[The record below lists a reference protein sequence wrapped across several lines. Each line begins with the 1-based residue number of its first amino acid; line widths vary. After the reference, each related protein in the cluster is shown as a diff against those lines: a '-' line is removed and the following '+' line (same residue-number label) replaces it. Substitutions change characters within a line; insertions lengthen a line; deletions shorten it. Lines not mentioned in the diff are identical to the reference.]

1 MDFTLCLNHLITNQ
15 TAIIYTIHR
24 IVFSKLIFFDNFI
37 KTNKNMRTIL
47 LIIPILFLFTISSCS
62 DNDDDIPST
71 VESNTVTATIDGEI
85 IKFSNL
91 VITKQPYTNDETGF
105 EWTDIRVLG
114 YNTENTLNAIEF
126 IAEEGLLG
134 AESIWRFNITIN
146 GFTYVQDNS
155 AFTTLVTESTENKLK
170 GTFSGVLTEPNN
182 GQTITISNGAFNVD
196 H

>member
-1 MDFTLCLNHLITNQ
+1 
-15 TAIIYTIHR
+15 
-24 IVFSKLIFFDNFI
+24 
-37 KTNKNMRTIL
+37 MRTIL
-47 LIIPILFLFTISSCS
+47 LIIPVCLVLFLSSCS
-62 DNDDDIPST
+62 DNDDDNS
-71 VESNTVTATIDGEI
+71 VVAESNIISATIDGEV

-91 VITKQPYTNDETGF
+91 VVTKQPYTNDETGF
-105 EWTDIRVLG
+105 EWTDIRILG
-114 YNTENTLNAIEF
+114 YNNEDALNAIEL

-182 GQTITISNGAFNVD
+182 GQTISVSTGSFDID

>member
-1 MDFTLCLNHLITNQ
+1 MKTTLRL
-15 TAIIYTIHR
+15 
-24 IVFSKLIFFDNFI
+24 
-37 KTNKNMRTIL
+37 
-47 LIIPILFLFTISSCS
+47 ILFFFLFLVTSCS
-62 DNDDDIPST
+62 DNDDDSIPI
-71 VESNTVTATIDGEI
+71 VESNTITATINSEVV
-85 IKFSNL
+85 KFENL
-91 VITKQPYTNDETGF
+91 VITKQPYTDEGTGF

-155 AFTTLVTESTENKLK
+155 AFTTLVTESTENRLK
-170 GTFSGVLTEPNN
+170 GTFSGILTEPNN
-182 GQTITISNGAFNVD
+182 GQTISISSGAFNLE

>member
-1 MDFTLCLNHLITNQ
+1 
-15 TAIIYTIHR
+15 
-24 IVFSKLIFFDNFI
+24 
-37 KTNKNMRTIL
+37 MRNIL
-47 LIIPILFLFTISSCS
+47 LIIPIFFLFTVSSCS
-62 DNDDDIPST
+62 DSDDDIPSV
-71 VESNTVTATIDGEI
+71 VELNTVSATIDGEDVD
-85 IKFSNL
+85 FENL
-91 VITKQPYTNDETGF
+91 VITKQPYTDEETGF
-105 EWTDIRVLG
+105 EWTDVKVLG
-114 YNTENTLNAIEF
+114 YNTQNALNAIEF

-182 GQTITISNGAFNVD
+182 GQTITVSNGVFNID

>member
-1 MDFTLCLNHLITNQ
+1 
-15 TAIIYTIHR
+15 
-24 IVFSKLIFFDNFI
+24 
-37 KTNKNMRTIL
+37 MRNIL
-47 LIIPILFLFTISSCS
+47 LIIPILFLFTVSSCS

-71 VESNTVTATIDGEI
+71 VESNTVSATINGEI
-85 IKFSNL
+85 VKFENL
-91 VITKQPYTNDETGF
+91 VITKQPYSNLETGF
-105 EWTDIRVLG
+105 EWTDIKVLG
-114 YNTENTLNAIEF
+114 YNTQNELNAIEF
-126 IAEEGLLG
+126 IAEEGLMG

-182 GQTITISNGAFNVD
+182 GQTINVSNGTFNLE

>member
-1 MDFTLCLNHLITNQ
+1 MRN
-15 TAIIYTIHR
+15 II
-24 IVFSKLIFFDNFI
+24 
-37 KTNKNMRTIL
+37 
-47 LIIPILFLFTISSCS
+47 LIIPICILFFLSSCS
-62 DNDDDIPST
+62 DNDDDIPVVT
-71 VESNTVTATIDGEI
+71 ESNTITATIDGEV
-85 IKFSNL
+85 IKFENL
-91 VITKQPYTNDETGF
+91 VITKQPYTNDETNF

-114 YNTENTLNAIEF
+114 YNNEDTLNAIEF

-182 GQTITISNGAFNVD
+182 GQTITVNSGAFDVD